1 MVFGH
6 FLELSLLDQPNIA
19 WIGLKMHIPRCWE
32 GREKE
37 LEQVLR
43 ILNRLVTGTEV
54 EHAGL
59 TALQFSTSVEV
70 RPCIV
75 RWLVRWS
82 MIGFS
87 GEPS

>member
-1 MVFGH
+1 MM
-6 FLELSLLDQPNIA
+6 DRPNIA

-37 LEQVLR
+37 LEQVLQ

-59 TALQFSTSVEV
+59 TVLNFS
-70 RPCIV
+70 
-75 RWLVRWS
+75 
-82 MIGFS
+82 
-87 GEPS
+87 